1 MSQTETTQ
9 AVGGDAETSIF
20 RIRPFQLM
28 FFTRL
33 ASMMSNQM
41 LAVVVGWQVLALT
54 DSPVA
59 LGLIGL
65 VQLMPALFFAL
76 FAGEVADRYD
86 RRLVLRWV
94 YVVQTSVVVGFLLV
108 SLMDEPHVGLLYAL
122 LFVNALSRTFES
134 PALQSLLPSLVPPYL
149 LSRAIAAYAS
159 SARTASLLGPS
170 IGGAIY
176 AFGVATDYIC
186 CLVLISIAATVS
198 FMLPPPP
205 AVPAMRRSKVTWQTM
220 SAGVSLIWSSPLLF
234 SVISLDL
241 LATIFGGLTALLPIF
256 ARDILEIG
264 PWGLGILRSA
274 PAAGALVMALVLSQ
288 VPVTRSCGWVILGG
302 AAVYGASSILFGVST
317 NTIFSLAML
326 LLFGAS
332 DAISAVNRKTLMQT
346 TTPNEL
352 LGRVSAVSTFS
363 NTMGNQLGQLESGLT
378 AAVFGT
384 VGSVLFGGVSV
395 LLIVAV
401 WAWRYPQLRSLER
414 PDAVEAFAPRP
425 AA

>member
-1 MSQTETTQ
+1 
-9 AVGGDAETSIF
+9 
-20 RIRPFQLM
+20 M

>member
-1 MSQTETTQ
+1 MSEAEITQ
-9 AVGGDAETSIF
+9 KASGAEPSIF
-20 RIRPFQLM
+20 RIRAFQLM
-28 FFTRL
+28 FFARL

-41 LAVVVGWQVLALT
+41 LALVVGWQVYALT
-54 DSPVA
+54 ESPMA

-65 VQLMPALFFAL
+65 VQLMPALCFAL
-76 FAGEVADRYD
+76 FSGEVADRFD

-94 YVVQTSVVVGFLLV
+94 YVAQTSVLVGFLLV
-108 SLMDEPHVGLLYAL
+108 SLMPQPHVGLLYAL

-134 PALQSLLPSLVPPYL
+134 PALQSLLPSLVPTHL

-170 IGGAIY
+170 IGGMIY
-176 AFGVATDYIC
+176 AFGVATDYIS
-186 CLVLISIAATVS
+186 CLALISIAAAVS
-198 FMLPPPP
+198 FMLPPP
-205 AVPAMRRSKVTWQTM
+205 AVASKARGSKMTWQTM
-220 SAGVSLIWSSPLLF
+220 SAGVSLIWSNSLLF
-234 SVISLDL
+234 SVVSLDL

-256 ARDILEIG
+256 ARDILDIG

-288 VPVTRSCGWVILGG
+288 VPVTKSCGWVILGG
-302 AAVYGASSILFGVST
+302 AAVYGASSILFALST
-317 NTIFSLAML
+317 NTLLSVAML
-326 LLFGAS
+326 FLFGAG

-363 NTMGNQLGQLESGLT
+363 NTMGNQLGQLESGVT
-378 AAVFGT
+378 ASWFGT
-384 VGSVLFGGVSV
+384 IGSVLFGGVSV

-401 WAWRYPQLRSLER
+401 WTWRYPQLRRLER
-414 PDAVEAFAPRP
+414 PDGVPAFARP
-425 AA
+425 AS

>member
-1 MSQTETTQ
+1 VSQTETRT
-9 AVGGDAETSIF
+9 APSAGETSIF